1 MTIEQE
7 LLALTDDE
15 GFIKPRIV
23 VEWARGNPASELHGR
38 FEWDDAR
45 AAEKYRLDQ
54 ARQLISVYVR
64 TDDGQRATISLVQD
78 RNADGGYRK
87 IEQVMSNAELRAMAL
102 RQAMREFNRWR
113 QRYEHLSELA
123 KVFSAAAAVEAPPT
137 ETDVAA

>member
-15 GFIKPRIV
+15 GFIKPRV
-23 VEWARGNPASELHGR
+23 VVDWARENPSSELHGR
-38 FEWDDAR
+38 FEWDDAK
-45 AAEKYRLDQ
+45 AAEKYRVDQ
-54 ARQLISVYVR
+54 ARQLIAVHVR
-64 TDDGQRATISLVQD
+64 TDDGERATISLVQD
-78 RNADGGYRK
+78 RNPDGGYRR

-113 QRYEHLSELA
+113 KRYEHLSELA
-123 KVFSAAAAVEAPPT
+123 KVFAAGAAVGSPG